1 MLALLVG
8 DCTTKE
14 FAVGHLVP
22 PYLPHNVLGEVVR
35 FTLAYNPGAAF
46 SMSLGSASRW
56 GFTLLALVAL
66 ATLAA
71 VYRSAGNEDR
81 LQALAIALIAGGA
94 LGNLVDRLRSARG
107 VVDFIDI
114 GIGDR
119 RFWTFN
125 VADMGVTCGA
135 VLLAWVLWKRSAADQ
150 VAQMAEVSDG
160 GVYGEAALGSVEAER
175 RE

>member
-1 MLALLVG
+1 MLTLLVA

-14 FAVGHLVP
+14 LAVGHLVP

-56 GFTLLALVAL
+56 GFTFLALIAL
-66 ATLAA
+66 ATLAV
-71 VYRSAGNEDR
+71 VYQSAGNEDR
-81 LQALAIALIAGGA
+81 LQACAIALIAGGA

-114 GIGDR
+114 GLGDR

-125 VADMGVTCGA
+125 VADVGVTCGA
-135 VLLAWVLWKRSAADQ
+135 LLLAWVLWRRSAD
-150 VAQMAEVSDG
+150 VPGIENRRKW
-160 GVYGEAALGSVEAER
+160 GETR
-175 RE
+175 R

>member
-14 FAVGHLVP
+14 LAVGHLVP
-22 PYLPHNVLGEVVR
+22 PYLPHNVFGEVVR

-56 GFTLLALVAL
+56 GFTVLALIAL
-66 ATLAA
+66 ATLAV
-71 VYRSAGNEDR
+71 VYHSAANEDR
-81 LQALAIALIAGGA
+81 VQAVAIALIAGGA
-94 LGNLVDRLRSARG
+94 LGNLVDRIRSARG

-114 GIGDR
+114 GVGDR

-135 VLLAWVLWKRSAADQ
+135 LLLAWVLWKRSAA
-150 VAQMAEVSDG
+150 
-160 GVYGEAALGSVEAER
+160 EAATVEQKEAAD
-175 RE
+175 